1 MIFCTFSFQFRY
13 NRAHFLNCVSVH
25 CAFVDFEEH
34 SSPSARRLARTNQ
47 EPVRQWRAGEAF
59 QAKGNTL
66 GPAPGEPARGGDDS
80 AKVSGNSGRF
90 FQQSVRPVKYV
101 SE

>member
-47 EPVRQWRAGEAF
+47 EPIRQWRAGEAF
-59 QAKGNTL
+59 QAKRNKPGS
-66 GPAPGEPARGGDDS
+66 APGKLARGGD
-80 AKVSGNSGRF
+80 AGVSGNSGRF